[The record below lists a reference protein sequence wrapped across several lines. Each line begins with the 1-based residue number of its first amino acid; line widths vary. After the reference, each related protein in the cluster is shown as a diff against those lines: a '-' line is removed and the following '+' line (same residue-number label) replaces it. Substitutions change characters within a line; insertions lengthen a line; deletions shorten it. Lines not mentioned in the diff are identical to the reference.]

1 MESVAGFIN
10 EVQALH
16 QPGQDP
22 KCQVTWARFEQT
34 DINDPSL
41 YCSGSDMCGAGGM
54 PLLLVLGYSNGVQI
68 WMIPASGEAK
78 LVMSRFHGQVKCL
91 RMLPSPECSQFVDDH
106 FHASRPL
113 IALCD
118 TSASGSAFMSVTF
131 ISLKTGEQVNLLKF
145 NSEVADIC
153 VNKRVVCIAFREKVS
168 VFDARTLREK
178 VSLTSCYPSPGV
190 HTNPLA
196 LHDRWLA
203 FADKS
208 LTVSRK
214 SAGGMEGGVNQSV
227 TAWGINVGSKLASGV
242 TKICSNIFSGSP
254 RSQMTTAAGGVG
266 GVAPE
271 NYPEAET
278 GVVTVVDLVD
288 SMTMEDNI
296 RMEQGVVAHFVAHSK
311 AIVAMAW
318 DSSGSLLLTADKL
331 GNNFNLFRVVA
342 HPLGSAFAA
351 VHHLYTLYRGDTP
364 GSVQDIAF
372 SPDSR
377 WVTVSTL
384 RGTTHIFPICP
395 YGGPVGVRTHTSHRV
410 VNKLSRFHRS
420 AGLNENPPTTSSGRN
435 SPNPTMGSSPASGKV
450 FEFPPGI
457 FLGTPIAY
465 PSPHLPPYPSP
476 TLIQPIAQ
484 LRQPYI
490 VTLTSQVNLTG
501 GRKPAHG
508 KRNSVPDD
516 IPIRLAVTFAP
527 SRARVLQGV
536 HAGYPRNNRKATDS
550 LFVMANH
557 GQLLEYS
564 LDPVPDPTIPKD
576 KVCESSPI
584 ELNIVAY
591 GQWNLGKPTG
601 KDRSE
606 VTPPLDG
613 SNPLLISKEL
623 LGSQESPWP
632 EEDSEDRWLSQVEI
646 VTHIGPARRLWMGP
660 QFSFRTFQHMG
671 QREDDLGDLDVTVTH
686 RPQQSEPM
694 QMPGNN
700 PFHGNKPVFI
710 ECGSANSFELSPRF
724 ANMSIRGSREAVHL
738 DVENELREAMSD
750 TVQKQSGEV
759 DAARKLKGMTKPQQ
773 ET

>member
-168 VFDARTLREK
+168 IYDARTLQEK
-178 VSLTSCYPSPGV
+178 LTLNSCYPSPGV
-190 HTNPLA
+190 HSNPLA

-208 LTVSRK
+208 LIVSRK
-214 SAGGMEGGVNQSV
+214 SAGGMEGAVNQSV

-254 RSQMTTAAGGVG
+254 RSQMTTGAGAMG

-296 RMEQGVVAHFVAHSK
+296 RMEQGVVAHFLAHTR
-311 AIVAMAW
+311 AIVALQW
-318 DSSGSLLLTADKL
+318 DASGSLLLTADKP
-331 GNNFNLFRVVA
+331 GHNFHLFRIVA

-364 GSVQDIAF
+364 GSVQDVAF

-377 WVTVSTL
+377 WVAVSTL
-384 RGTTHIFPICP
+384 RGTTHIFPVTP
-395 YGGPVGVRTHTSHRV
+395 YGGQVGVRTHTSPRV
-410 VNKLSRFHRS
+410 VNRLSRFHRS
-420 AGLNENPPTTSSGRN
+420 AGIDESRTTERKTSTAASGSSGRN
-435 SPNPTMGSSPASGKV
+435 SPNPNLAGTSPGVGSSSFGTRMSNAMGSGMPGLSGAGAILSGV
-450 FEFPPGI
+450 M
-457 FLGTPIAY
+457 
-465 PSPHLPPYPSP
+465 PYPTPHVPPFPTP
-476 TLIQPIAQ
+476 TLVQPVAQ

-490 VTLTSQVNLTG
+490 VTLTNQTIGSVTAV
-501 GRKPAHG
+501 GRKKSGSFSASSSSG
-508 KRNSVPDD
+508 GSV
-516 IPIRLAVTFAP
+516 
-527 SRARVLQGV
+527 
-536 HAGYPRNNRKATDS
+536 
-550 LFVMANH
+550 
-557 GQLLEYS
+557 
-564 LDPVPDPTIPKD
+564 
-576 KVCESSPI
+576 
-584 ELNIVAY
+584 
-591 GQWNLGKPTG
+591 
-601 KDRSE
+601 
-606 VTPPLDG
+606 
-613 SNPLLISKEL
+613 
-623 LGSQESPWP
+623 
-632 EEDSEDRWLSQVEI
+632 
-646 VTHIGPARRLWMGP
+646 
-660 QFSFRTFQHMG
+660 
-671 QREDDLGDLDVTVTH
+671 
-686 RPQQSEPM
+686 
-694 QMPGNN
+694 
-700 PFHGNKPVFI
+700 
-710 ECGSANSFELSPRF
+710 
-724 ANMSIRGSREAVHL
+724 
-738 DVENELREAMSD
+738 
-750 TVQKQSGEV
+750 
-759 DAARKLKGMTKPQQ
+759 AA
-773 ET
+773 